1 MGRWGEVCWVGR
13 SNDVRYNQKVLATA
27 AAAATTAAALLVQHT
42 LPLEGPCAWTAEA
55 RWVMW
60 CISNASLFLLVLV
73 LLPYFCSIRNPLWAR
88 LFFVAFTDA
97 CR

>member
-1 MGRWGEVCWVGR
+1 MGR
-13 SNDVRYNQKVLATA
+13 SNDVRQNQKVLATAAEAAAAAAA